1 MPATT
6 VKSAYLLGVRDGLP
20 FILMAV
26 PFALLF
32 GVVASE
38 AGLELIQTIAFSVLV
53 IAGAAQFAALQLMVE
68 DAAIVFVLA
77 AALAV
82 NLRMAMYAAALVPH
96 LGAAPLWQRLIVAY
110 INMDQTYIASTLRYD
125 DNPKWTIE
133 QKVAFFVG
141 VATPLVPCWLSMT
154 VVGALIGAS
163 IPPEYALDFIMP
175 IMFLAMVGPMLK
187 TLAHLAGAITSAVVA
202 MALLWMPS
210 GLGLLIAAF
219 CAMVVG
225 VAVETLMER
234 RS

>member
-32 GVVASE
+32 GVVATE
-38 AGLELIQTIAFSVLV
+38 AGLALIQTIAFSFLV

-110 INMDQTYIASTLRYD
+110 INMDQTYIAGTLRYD
-125 DNPKWTIE
+125 DNPKWTTE
-133 QKVAFFVG
+133 QKVAFFIG

>member
-1 MPATT
+1 MPTTT

-38 AGLELIQTIAFSVLV
+38 AGLELIQTIAFSFLV

-68 DAAIVFVLA
+68 DAAVIFVLA

-110 INMDQTYIASTLRYD
+110 INMDQTYIAATLRYD
-125 DNPKWTIE
+125 DNPKWTVQ
-133 QKVAFFVG
+133 QKVALFVG

-154 VVGALIGAS
+154 VVGSLIGAS
-163 IPPEYALDFIMP
+163 IPPEYALDFIMTV
-175 IMFLAMVGPMLK
+175 MFLAMVGPMLK

-225 VAVETLMER
+225 VVVETLMEQK
-234 RS
+234 S

>member
-1 MPATT
+1 MPTTT

-38 AGLELIQTIAFSVLV
+38 AGLELIQTIAFSFLV

-68 DAAIVFVLA
+68 DAAVIFVLA

-110 INMDQTYIASTLRYD
+110 INMDQTYIAATLRYD
-125 DNPKWTIE
+125 DNPKWTVQ
-133 QKVAFFVG
+133 QKVALFVG

-154 VVGALIGAS
+154 VVGSLIGAS

-175 IMFLAMVGPMLK
+175 VMFLAMVGPMLK

-225 VAVETLMER
+225 VVVETLMEQK
-234 RS
+234 S

>member
-38 AGLELIQTIAFSVLV
+38 AGLELVQTIAFSLLV
-53 IAGAAQFAALQLMVE
+53 IAGAAQFTALQLMVE
-68 DAAIVFVLA
+68 VAAVTLVLL

-96 LGAAPLWQRLIVAY
+96 LGAATFWQRIVVAY
-110 INMDQTYIASTLRYD
+110 VNFDQTYMTSIVRYEE
-125 DNPKWTIE
+125 NPTWSMG
-133 QKVAFFVG
+133 QKVAFFIG
-141 VATPLVPCWLSMT
+141 VSTPIVPLWISMT
-154 VVGALIGAS
+154 VVGAVAGAA

-187 TLAHLAGAITSAVVA
+187 TGAHFAAAFTSAIVA
-202 MALLWMPS
+202 LALFWVPA
-210 GLGLLIAAF
+210 GIGLLIAAG
-219 CAMVVG
+219 CAMIVG
-225 VAVETLMER
+225 VSVETWMER

>member
-1 MPATT
+1 MPTTT

-38 AGLELIQTIAFSVLV
+38 AGLELIQTIAFSFLV

-68 DAAIVFVLA
+68 DAAIIFVLA

-110 INMDQTYIASTLRYD
+110 INMDQTYIAATLRYD
-125 DNPKWTIE
+125 DNPKWAVQ

-225 VAVETLMER
+225 VVVETLMEQK
-234 RS
+234 S